1 MAYRTVEILWRP
13 RSSAAWS
20 TFTAARAE
28 AARLCGDLVEIHFR
42 IRRSGKKWPTIGRWQ
57 KWAKGKYPGLSAQ
70 SVQQIIGEFCEAV
83 ASTKALRKN
92 GHEAK
97 YPWKKSKFRDITY
110 TNQDARVR
118 NGFLILPNG
127 KSGALRVKMPEA
139 ISLPGRLM
147 EVRLSFGCVRLVC
160 EIAEKAKSDEP
171 KMIGVDLG
179 VNTLIAA
186 TDGRKAV
193 LVNGRGIKATVQWRN
208 KSLSEIQE
216 AQAKRTKGGH
226 RWRRLQRRKRRMLDK
241 ANRRMRDA
249 CHKATRKIADAF
261 PDAKAY
267 VGEAFNDAAIKM
279 GRKTAQTV
287 SQACCGRITHMLDYK
302 MAGAIVVNE
311 AWSSQT
317 CPVCGE
323 RAKCNRIFRCRKC
336 GYTAPRDVVG
346 CTNIL
351 RTGRDGG
358 MKPGRRVPNSIEWI
372 LPVQVSRACPGSSG
386 GHPAS
391 SSGNREA
398 PQF

>member
-1 MAYRTVEILWRP
+1 MMSYRTIEIAWLP
-13 RSSAAWS
+13 RSGAAWGV
-20 TFTAARAE
+20 FTAARAE
-28 AARLCGDLVEIHFR
+28 SARLWSDLVELHFR
-42 IRRSGKKWPTIGRWQ
+42 VRRSGKKWPTMGRWQ
-57 KWAKGKYPGLSAQ
+57 KWAKGKYTGLSAQ

-83 ASTKALRKN
+83 SSATALRKN
-92 GHEAK
+92 GRDVK

-118 NGFLILPNG
+118 DGFLLLPNG
-127 KSGALRVKMPEA
+127 KSGTLRVKMPVN
-139 ISLPGRLM
+139 LPGRLM
-147 EVRLSFGCVRLVC
+147 EVHLSFGRVMLVR
-160 EIAEKAKSDEP
+160 EISEGIKPAEP
-171 KMIGVDLG
+171 KVIGVDLG

-193 LVNGRGIKATVQWRN
+193 LISGREVKATIQWRN
-208 KSLSEIQE
+208 KCLSEIQGT
-216 AQAKRTKGGH
+216 QSKKTKGSR
-226 RWRRLQRRKRRMLDK
+226 RWRSLSRRKRQMLAK
-241 ANRRMRDA
+241 ANNRVKDA

-267 VGEAFNDAAIKM
+267 VGEAFNDAAQKH

-287 SQACCGRITHMLDYK
+287 SQACCGRITRMLDYK
-302 MAGAIVVNE
+302 LSGAIVVNE

-323 RAKCNRIFRCRKC
+323 KAKCRRSFKCPKC
-336 GYTAPRDVVG
+336 GYAAPRDVVG

-358 MKPGRRVPNSIEWI
+358 MKPGRRVPNTIHWV
-372 LPVQVSRACPGSSG
+372 LPVQVSRGDLGSSG

-391 SSGNREA
+391 SSGN
-398 PQF
+398 